1 MSTTGGL
8 APSAAPLQFPEY
20 IPWAGPAAP
29 RVPGAQP
36 GPGAQ
41 WARNGWR
48 GWPAGRSHC
57 AGEAPRCAQKPSPS
71 RGVSASPGSGE
82 VPGSWRATKRACR
95 PVCGSSS
102 WGSWQAQPPPSANG
116 WERGER
122 EGGREAAAGSWP
134 WASSQPLSAGRVVLG
149 LALVSLSWSLSVPL
163 CLYLPSSNF
172 ASAGAGAWVHSA
184 MVKSHSPPP
193 ARQDGLCL
201 GCLPHGL
208 GPSPNGEPGRCL

>member
-57 AGEAPRCAQKPSPS
+57 AGEAPRCAHKPSPS

-116 WERGER
+116 WERGGR
-122 EGGREAAAGSWP
+122 EGGRRQLAAGPGPARS
-134 WASSQPLSAGRVVLG
+134 
-149 LALVSLSWSLSVPL
+149 L
-163 CLYLPSSNF
+163 CLLGGWCWGWRLSLCPGPSPSP
-172 ASAGAGAWVHSA
+172 SVSI
-184 MVKSHSPPP
+184 SPPQTSP
-193 ARQDGLCL
+193 PL
-201 GCLPHGL
+201 GL
-208 GPSPNGEPGRCL
+208 GPGSIPRW